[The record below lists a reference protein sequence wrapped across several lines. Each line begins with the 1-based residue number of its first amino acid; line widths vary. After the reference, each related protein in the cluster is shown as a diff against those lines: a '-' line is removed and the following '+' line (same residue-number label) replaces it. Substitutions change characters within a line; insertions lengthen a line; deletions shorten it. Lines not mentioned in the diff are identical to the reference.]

1 MLSAELIETLTW
13 LRMSVE
19 VQRSIHV
26 VISHKSTLKQ
36 VSYYQG
42 CSINTNILK
51 GAFPFK
57 GENELMMSP

>member
-1 MLSAELIETLTW
+1 MLSVELIETFTW
-13 LRMSVE
+13 LRMSIE
-19 VQRSIHV
+19 VQRPINV

-36 VSYYQG
+36 VSYYKG
-42 CSINTNILK
+42 CSINTNVLK